1 MKKGPL
7 SNKEKDH
14 IRSNLEMDVTELAKS
29 MDRSAKIVSNYVEK
43 ALSEKHASQPK
54 KASAASNLLARN
66 KDRGIVVMT
75 EASSMESDKTRK
87 RPEPPSRYHGMI
99 HQIKGD

>member
-7 SNKEKDH
+7 SNKEKDYIKSFH
-14 IRSNLEMDVTELAKS
+14 KTIPVEDLASK
-29 MDRSAKIVSNYVEK
+29 MDRSLSIVEK
-43 ALSEKHASQPK
+43 FVSTLEPEPQPK

-87 RPEPPSRYHGMI
+87 RPEPPSRYRGMI

>member
-7 SNKEKDH
+7 SSKEKEY
-14 IRSNLEMDVTELAKS
+14 IETFYKVSSVKELASK
-29 MDRSAKIVSNYVEK
+29 MDRSTSIVEK
-43 ALSEKHASQPK
+43 FVGTLEPEPQPK

-87 RPEPPSRYHGMI
+87 RPEPPSRYRGMI